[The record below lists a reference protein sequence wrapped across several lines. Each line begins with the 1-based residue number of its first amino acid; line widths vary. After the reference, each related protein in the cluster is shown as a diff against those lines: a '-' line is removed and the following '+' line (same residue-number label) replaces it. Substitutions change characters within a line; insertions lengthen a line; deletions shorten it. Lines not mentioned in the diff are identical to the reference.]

1 MRPRRLVALAFAL
14 PLATVG
20 PAAAVAAT
28 LQPKLPDLTG
38 IVKDPKWAVVL
49 GKALFWDVSVG
60 SDGMACA
67 SCHFHAG
74 ADVRMKNALSPGLIE
89 LPDSDTT
96 FGATVALPPFAL
108 GATASGGTVDSTY
121 TLDEDDFPFHQ
132 LADILD
138 RNSAL
143 NVTTNDVVSSAGAV
157 DATFTRIRLRGPFDS
172 CDEVNGDVFH
182 AGAFA
187 ARQVEP
193 RNTPTMINAV
203 FNHRNFWDGRAM
215 NDFSGVGVFGQADV
229 LNNPASAPGRP
240 AERQPAAHL
249 PQPARR
255 EPRVAGGRAAALQ
268 SRDVMRRAR
277 LPQHRPQAVR
287 RAGPGAL
294 AAESPSAGQRVRCA
308 RAVRRSAR
316 RPAPGPRDHPQLP
329 QPGAAGVREQMVERP
344 RPLPHHRCRRSGP
357 GAGARLYPDGA
368 ELLHVLGHRD
378 HALRGDPDLGRQPVR
393 SGRAE
398 RRGATRPDPVQQRAA
413 TLRRRLLGS
422 ATFCRSARRRPSSR
436 PIRRSP
442 RSRP

>member
-89 LPDSDTT
+89 LPESDTG

-143 NVTTNDVVSSAGAV
+143 NITTNDVVSSAGAV
-157 DATFTRIRLRGPFDS
+157 DATFSRIRLIGPFDS

-229 LNNPASAPGRP
+229 LNDPAKRLVVLQNGSL
-240 AERQPAAHL
+240 QLTSLNL
-249 PQPARR
+249 PDASL
-255 EPRVAGGRAAALQ
+255 A
-268 SRDVMRRAR
+268 S
-277 LPQHRPQAVR
+277 QAVGPPLSNLEMSCGE
-287 RAGPGAL
+287 RAFPNIGRKLFGVLDRAL
-294 AAESPSAGQRVRCA
+294 CAAEGPSAGQRVRCA
-308 RAVRRSAR
+308 GAVRRSAR

-357 GAGARLYPDGA
+357 GPGARLYPDGA
-368 ELLHVLGHRD
+368 QLLHVLGHRD

-398 RRGATRPDPVQQRAA
+398 RGGATRPGAVQQRARPRA
-413 TLRRRLLGS
+413 AAAAGS